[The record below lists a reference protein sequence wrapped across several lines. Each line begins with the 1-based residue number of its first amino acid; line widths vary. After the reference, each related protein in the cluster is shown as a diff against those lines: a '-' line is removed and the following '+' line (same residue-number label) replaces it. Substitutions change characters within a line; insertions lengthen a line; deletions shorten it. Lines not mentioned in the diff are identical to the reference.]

1 MKQLMNRTVG
11 SGLIRSRKYTPSPS
25 PSPKPFLN
33 DDNTEMYKLDQ
44 LLKIFVINE

>member
-1 MKQLMNRTVG
+1 MKQMINRTVG

-25 PSPKPFLN
+25 PKPFLY